1 MNTSTKIF
9 SSALIAI
16 ASLSAASAFAS
27 GDSEYPGVQTNT
39 ASTMTRAQVRA
50 ELMQAKRQGTLIQSD
65 ENYPGVVAQDNSV
78 KTREEVK
85 AELNNALQHGLS
97 LRIDNSYP
105 ENAAS

>member
-16 ASLSAASAFAS
+16 ASLSTASAFAN
-27 GDSEYPGVQTNT
+27 DSDYPGVQTNT
-39 ASTMTRAQVRA
+39 VSTTTRAQVRA
-50 ELMQAKRQGTLIQSD
+50 ELMQAKRQGSLNQNDSA
-65 ENYPGVVAQDNSV
+65 YPGVVAQDNSV